1 MGTPYQESYG
11 DYGYSKDE
19 EHITYNDDLDNRELD
34 FYRSR
39 YATWY
44 NRETHLWE
52 CGCEA
57 YEKSHV
63 CKHVH
68 RFRGQQT
75 IKVKEEYL

>member
-19 EHITYNDDLDNRELD
+19 EYLTYDDFEERELD
-34 FYRSR
+34 FYRHK

-52 CGCEA
+52 CGCPA
-57 YEKSHV
+57 YRVSRV
-63 CKHVH
+63 CRHVH
-68 RFRGQQT
+68 RFRGQET